1 MGNSCKTYICRLVKK
16 IKDKAIRLN
25 KDGNLS
31 ELLKSSGFVLVFKV
45 LGAISGY
52 VFAFVVS
59 KYGADTYGIYELA
72 FTALMILSVIVKW
85 GLDGATVRFTQ
96 EYLVSGD
103 KGKIRSLVS
112 KSVFTIF
119 ISALVV
125 GLLFFLLR
133 KSLAEA
139 FDEPN
144 LEKAYVWVAVGLL
157 PFVLLQYYS
166 EALRA
171 LKNMKAFSVF
181 QVGSVLILA
190 SGIFILLKDI
200 ALSKGEIATLAF
212 VISTAVFAFGAYLIF
227 QKSFRIRVGDIPAE
241 QIDFKSVLKVGVP
254 LLISGSLF
262 LVISWTDTLSIGYYK
277 SSTDVGIYRIAF
289 KVATLITFIQFAV
302 NSIAAPTIAS
312 LYAEDDLTALRKYI
326 KYIGVINAAFAI
338 PITLFIIVF
347 SEPLLNLFGAEY
359 TSGMV
364 LLPILAIGQL
374 VNALAGPVMYIL
386 NMTGKEKLS
395 QRIMIWMTGLN
406 IILNVVLIP
415 RYGIVGAAIATT
427 ISMVTWNVIAAFY
440 VYKYY
445 KVIAIPFVK

>member
-262 LVISWTDTLSIGYYK
+262 LVISWTDTLMIGYYK

>member
-16 IKDKAIRLN
+16 IKDKAIRLK

-112 KSVFTIF
+112 KSVFTIL

-190 SGIFILLKDI
+190 SAIFILLKDI

-262 LVISWTDTLSIGYYK
+262 LVISWTDTLMIGYYK

>member
-1 MGNSCKTYICRLVKK
+1 MVKK
-16 IKDKAIRLN
+16 IIDKATRFN
-25 KDGNLS
+25 KDANLL
-31 ELLKSSGFVLVFKV
+31 ELLQSSGFVLVFKV
-45 LGAISGY
+45 LGALSGY

-59 KYGADTYGIYELA
+59 KYGADTFGIYELA

-96 EYLVSGD
+96 EYLVSGE
-103 KGKIRSLVS
+103 KGKIKTLVS
-112 KSVFTIF
+112 KSVLTIF
-119 ISALVV
+119 ISAIVV
-125 GLLFFLLR
+125 GLLFFLLS
-133 KSLAEA
+133 KPLAKV

-144 LEKAYVWVAVGLL
+144 LEKAYVWVAIGLL

-190 SGIFILLKDI
+190 SGVFILLKDI
-200 ALSKGEIATLAF
+200 ALPKGEVATLAF
-212 VISTAVFAFGAYLIF
+212 VISSVVFTIGAYFVF
-227 QKSFRIRVGDIPAE
+227 QGSFKKRVGNVAALE
-241 QIDFKSVLKVGVP
+241 IDFKSVVKVGVP
-254 LLISGSLF
+254 LLVSGSLF
-262 LVISWTDTLSIGYYK
+262 LVISWTDTLMIGYYK
-277 SSTDVGIYRIAF
+277 TSTDVGIYRVAF
-289 KVATLITFIQFAV
+289 KIATLITFIQFAV

-312 LYAEDDLTALRKYI
+312 LYAKDDLMGLRRYVKQ
-326 KYIGVINAAFAI
+326 IGVINAAFAVPTALVI
-338 PITLFIIVF
+338 VLFP
-347 SEPLLNLFGAEY
+347 EWLLSMFGAEY
-359 TSGMV
+359 LAGAELM
-364 LLPILAIGQL
+364 PILAVGQL

-406 IILNVVLIP
+406 IVLNIILIP
-415 RYGIVGAAIATT
+415 LYGTIGAAVATT
-427 ISMVTWNVIAAFY
+427 ISMVTWNVIAALY

>member
-72 FTALMILSVIVKW
+72 FTALMILSVIVMW
-85 GLDGATVRFTQ
+85 GLDGATVRFMQ

-112 KSVFTIF
+112 KSVFTIL

-190 SGIFILLKDI
+190 SAIFILLKDI

-262 LVISWTDTLSIGYYK
+262 LVISWTDTLMIGYYK

>member
-16 IKDKAIRLN
+16 IKNKAIRLN

-96 EYLVSGD
+96 EYLVLGD

-171 LKNMKAFSVF
+171 LKNIKAFSVF

-190 SGIFILLKDI
+190 SAIFILLKDI

-212 VISTAVFAFGAYLIF
+212 VISTAVFAFGAYLVF

-262 LVISWTDTLSIGYYK
+262 LVISWTDTLMIGYYK

-359 TSGMV
+359 TSGTV
-364 LLPILAIGQL
+364 LLPILAVGQL

>member
-190 SGIFILLKDI
+190 SAIFILLKDI

-262 LVISWTDTLSIGYYK
+262 LVISWTDTLMIGYYK

>member
-1 MGNSCKTYICRLVKK
+1 MVKK
-16 IKDKAIRLN
+16 IIVKATRLN
-25 KDGNLS
+25 KDANLL
-31 ELLKSSGFVLVFKV
+31 ELIQSSGFVLVFKV
-45 LGAISGY
+45 LGALSGY

-59 KYGADTYGIYELA
+59 KYGADTFGIYELA
-72 FTALMILSVIVKW
+72 FTALMILSVVVKW

-96 EYLVSGD
+96 EYLASGE
-103 KGKIRSLVS
+103 KGKIKSLVS
-112 KSVFTIF
+112 KSVGTIF
-119 ISALVV
+119 ISALVA

-133 KSLAEA
+133 KPLADV

-181 QVGSVLILA
+181 QVGSVLIVA

-200 ALSKGEIATLAF
+200 ALPKGEVATLAF
-212 VISTAVFAFGAYLIF
+212 VISTAVFAVGAYLVF
-227 QKSFRIRVGDIPAE
+227 QKSFRKRVGNVSAE
-241 QIDFKSVLKVGVP
+241 QIDFKAVFKVGVP
-254 LLISGSLF
+254 LLVSGSLF
-262 LVISWTDTLSIGYYK
+262 LVISWTDTLMIGYFK
-277 SSTDVGIYRIAF
+277 TSADVGIYRVAF
-289 KVATLITFIQFAV
+289 KVATLITFLQFAV

-312 LYAEDDLTALRKYI
+312 LYAKDDLAGLRKYI
-326 KYIGVINAAFAI
+326 KQIGVINAGFAI
-338 PITLFIIVF
+338 PTALVVIFF
-347 SEPLLNLFGAEY
+347 SEELLNMFGAEY
-359 TSGMV
+359 IAGAV
-364 LLPILAIGQL
+364 IVPILAVGQL

-386 NMTGKEKLS
+386 NMTGREKLS
-395 QRIMIWMTGLN
+395 QRIMIWMTALN

-415 RYGIVGAAIATT
+415 MYGIVGAAIATT

>member
-16 IKDKAIRLN
+16 IKNKAIRLN

-96 EYLVSGD
+96 EYLVLGD

-171 LKNMKAFSVF
+171 LKNIKAFSVF

-190 SGIFILLKDI
+190 SAIFILLKDI

-212 VISTAVFAFGAYLIF
+212 VISTAVFAFGAYLVF

-262 LVISWTDTLSIGYYK
+262 LVISWTDTLMIGYYK

>member
-1 MGNSCKTYICRLVKK
+1 M
-16 IKDKAIRLN
+16 DKATRLS
-25 KDGNLS
+25 KDANLL
-31 ELLKSSGFVLVFKV
+31 ELVQSSGFVLVFKV
-45 LGAISGY
+45 LGALSGY
-52 VFAFVVS
+52 IFAFVVS
-59 KYGADTYGIYELA
+59 KYGAETFGIYQLA
-72 FTALMILSVIVKW
+72 FTALMILSVVVKW

-96 EYLVSGD
+96 EYLASGER
-103 KGKIRSLVS
+103 GKIKSLIS
-112 KSVFTIF
+112 KSVLTIF
-119 ISALVV
+119 ISALAV

-133 KSLAEA
+133 KPLADV

-144 LEKAYVWVAVGLL
+144 LEKAYVWVAIGLL

-181 QVGSVLILA
+181 QVGTVLILA
-190 SGIFILLKDI
+190 SCIFVLLKDMT
-200 ALSKGEIATLAF
+200 LPKGEVATLAF
-212 VISTAVFAFGAYLIF
+212 VISTVVIAVGAYLVF
-227 QKSFRIRVGDIPAE
+227 QKSFTKRVGKVAAE

-254 LLISGSLF
+254 LLVSGSLF
-262 LVISWTDTLSIGYYK
+262 LVISWTDTLMIGYYK
-277 SSTDVGIYRIAF
+277 TSADVGIYNIAF

-312 LYAEDDLTALRKYI
+312 LYAKDNLTALRKYI
-326 KYIGVINAAFAI
+326 KQIGVINASFSI
-338 PITLFIIVF
+338 PIALFIVLF
-347 SEPLLNLFGAEY
+347 SEQLLNLFGAEY
-359 TSGMV
+359 TAGTV

-395 QRIMIWMTGLN
+395 QSIMIWMTGLN

-415 RYGIVGAAIATT
+415 LYGIIGAAIATT
-427 ISMVTWNVIAAFY
+427 ISMVTWNVIAAVY

>member
-166 EALRA
+166 EALKA

-262 LVISWTDTLSIGYYK
+262 LVISWTDTLMIGYYK

>member
-1 MGNSCKTYICRLVKK
+1 LVKK
-16 IKDKAIRLN
+16 IKEKAIRLN

-96 EYLVSGD
+96 EYLVLGD

-190 SGIFILLKDI
+190 SAIFILLKDI

-262 LVISWTDTLSIGYYK
+262 LVISWTDTLMIGYYK